1 MTFYLQAGR
10 ALHGLSALTVCV
22 ALLTTAAAGAARAAE
37 LSGNRQ
43 ADLRATLFVA
53 ADAAL
58 AAANQERAS
67 LLAPRSYSDGAESYQ
82 RAESILESGGDIDGI
97 QRNLARARDSFTT
110 AAAAAAVAAARF
122 GAVLEARADAESA
135 EASRYAPELWREAE
149 EALTEASSRLER
161 GREQSADGEAE
172 DARAGYREAE
182 LAAIKA
188 NYLNETRSLLE
199 TADDLR
205 AERYA
210 PISFQRAS
218 ELLAEAEQALT
229 ENRYDTDRPR
239 NLAQLGEHNAHHAI
253 YVSRLQRR
261 IYDDDTTLEEVLLD
275 WEAAL
280 SSLADQLD
288 VPVYFDSGHDQ
299 AVQRMSEAIKT
310 LKADIT
316 FLEQA
321 VADRDAQIA
330 SLELEVGDQS
340 QSLARV
346 NETLARRER
355 QRQRFER
362 VEALFEPDEA
372 IVLRQADGVILRLI
386 GLNFASG
393 SARLTEAH
401 DDILGT
407 VLEALSEFPEANLVI
422 EGHTDSFGSDAS
434 NQELSQ
440 ARADAVLQYLLASS
454 PLSPADVRALGYGES
469 QPVANNETPEGRRRN
484 RRIDIIIYPKW

>member
-1 MTFYLQAGR
+1 MPVSARHFGR
-10 ALHGLSALTVCV
+10 DCIRVFSV
-22 ALLTTAAAGAARAAE
+22 LLTWLLLTGQAIAAE
-37 LSGNRQ
+37 PQQN
-43 ADLRATLFVA
+43 LRATLFGP
-53 ADAAL
+53 ADEAL
-58 AAANQERAS
+58 AAANGQRAS
-67 LLAPRSYSDGAESYQ
+67 LLAPDSYAEGAEAYR
-82 RAESILESGGDIDGI
+82 RAEDILADGGGIEAI
-97 QRNLARARDSFTT
+97 QRNLARARDDFTKAAADAEIAGARFT
-110 AAAAAAVAAARF
+110 AA
-122 GAVLEARADAESA
+122 LDARADADSA
-135 EASRYAPELWREAE
+135 EAARYAPELWRDAE
-149 EALTEASSRLER
+149 QTLTEAASRLAR
-161 GREQSADGEAE
+161 GRENSADDRA
-172 DARAGYREAE
+172 DTARGRYREAE

-210 PISFQRAS
+210 PISFERAS
-218 ELLAEAEQALT
+218 ALLAEAEQALN
-229 ENRYDTDRPR
+229 EDRYDTDRPR
-239 NLAQLGEHNAHHAI
+239 NLAQLAEHNAHHAI

-275 WEAAL
+275 WEGAL
-280 SSLADQLD
+280 STLADQLD
-288 VPVYFDSGHDQ
+288 VPVYFDDGHEA
-299 AVQRMSEAIKT
+299 AVARMAEAIAT

-346 NETLARRER
+346 NEALARRER
-355 QRQRFER
+355 QRERFER
-362 VEALFEPDEA
+362 VEALFEPDQA

-393 SARLTEAH
+393 SARLTDAH
-401 DDILGT
+401 DAILDR
-407 VLEALSEFPEANLVI
+407 VLTALAEFPEANLVI

-440 ARADAVLQYLLASS
+440 ARADAVLQYLLANS
-454 PLSPADVRALGYGES
+454 PRSPADMRALGYGES

-484 RRIDIIIYPKW
+484 RRIDIVIYPRW